1 MSLTPRSIKS
11 RVHHKM
17 NIFKAIF
24 QSSLGKKY
32 IMGLTGL
39 ALFGFVIGHMVGNLQ
54 IFLGQEKLNAY
65 GAFLKSMPK
74 FLWVAR
80 IGLLTC
86 VGLHIWAA
94 IQLVR
99 ENRAARPSRYDVSA
113 PNGTTFASRTM
124 IWSGLIVL
132 AFIIYHLFDFT
143 IAPDYTG
150 HDSKDRHDVF
160 KMVILGFSNTLSS
173 LFYLV
178 ANGLL
183 CVHLSHGVKSLFQS
197 LGLSTGQFRGWFNG
211 LAVVMA
217 WIIFIVNTS
226 IPVAVLLGFGKE
238 VLK

>member
-1 MSLTPRSIKS
+1 
-11 RVHHKM
+11 M

-24 QSSLGKKY
+24 HSSLGKKY

-54 IFLGQEKLNAY
+54 IFLGQEKINAY

-74 FLWVAR
+74 LLWVAR
-80 IGLLTC
+80 IGLLGC

-94 IQLVR
+94 VQLVR
-99 ENRAARPSRYDVSA
+99 ENRAARPSRYHVKDPIGA
-113 PNGTTFASRTM
+113 TFAARTM
-124 IWSGLIVL
+124 IWSGLIVF
-132 AFIIYHLFDFT
+132 AFIVYHLFDFT
-143 IAPDYTG
+143 ITPDYTG
-150 HDSKDRHDVF
+150 HDAKGRHDVF
-160 KMVILGFSNTLSS
+160 KMIILGFNNPLSS

-183 CVHLSHGVKSLFQS
+183 CMHLSHGVKSLFQS

-217 WIIFIVNTS
+217 WIIFIGNTS
-226 IPVAVLLGFGKE
+226 IPLAVLLGFGKE